1 MGASPAIAPASTQE
15 KLDLAKD
22 LGAEVIWITPKRIG
36 PNGCVRLPTVTGLT
50 TSWRWSAGTFHKNL
64 RCPNALGCAVVF
76 GVASGDRGSLV
87 PAELIKTTTPLVGFI
102 YPAAWPGVSSSSR
115 A

>member
-1 MGASPAIAPASTQE
+1 M
-15 KLDLAKD
+15 
-22 LGAEVIWITPKRIG
+22 
-36 PNGCVRLPTVTGLT
+36 TGLT

-87 PAELIKTTTPLVGFI
+87 SAELIKKNYSVVGFCL
-102 YPAAWPGVSSSSR
+102 PNTLAWCELFKPSLKKALGRISSGDLKPTLGVR
-115 A
+115 